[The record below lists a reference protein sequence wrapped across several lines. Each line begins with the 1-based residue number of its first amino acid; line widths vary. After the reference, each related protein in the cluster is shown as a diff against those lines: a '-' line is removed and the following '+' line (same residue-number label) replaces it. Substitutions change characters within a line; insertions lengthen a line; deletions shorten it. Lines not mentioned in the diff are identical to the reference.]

1 MFDIDNPESK
11 VQDPAQSLYQSLKS
25 ISVQM
30 ESPSSLHLVPS
41 GVVITYLEPY
51 IYFINVK

>member
-51 IYFINVK
+51 ILLV